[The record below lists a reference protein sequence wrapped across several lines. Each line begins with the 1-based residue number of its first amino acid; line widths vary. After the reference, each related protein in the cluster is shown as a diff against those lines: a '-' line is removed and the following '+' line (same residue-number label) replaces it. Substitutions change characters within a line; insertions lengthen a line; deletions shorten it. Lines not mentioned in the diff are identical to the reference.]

1 VSAQGDTRD
10 TSLLKRALNTP
21 LAFRLLIAAVLG
33 ATAAFG
39 QAPYDQPV
47 AFVLA
52 VLAAFVMWRA
62 HTTRGAAALM
72 GWAFGAGYFAHAL
85 LWILE
90 PFQVDAARHG
100 WMAPFAL
107 LFLSSGLALF
117 WGAAFWCARLLSASA
132 GMLVL
137 TWTGAE
143 ILRAYLFTGFPWAGP
158 AQIMIDGP
166 VSRLLAVFGPH
177 GATLCLLAFVWA
189 LSLPRAGAAWTMRVG
204 QGALFAGVMLAFYL
218 PQAIAPAPLTDHWVR
233 LVQPNAAQHLKW
245 QPEYAELFFQRQL
258 TLTAQSPL
266 EAEQAPDLVVWPETA
281 IPWQLGAAGLALAEV
296 ARASGGVPV
305 ALGALRFEGD
315 RLRNSMA
322 VVGPDGALQAIY
334 DKHHLVPF
342 GEYIPF
348 ANLAERLGVKGLA
361 VQVAGF
367 SPGTGPELV
376 DFGRLGQAL
385 PLICY
390 EAVFAHDVNA
400 APGRPSF
407 LLQVTNDAWFGTQ
420 AGPQQHLAQARM
432 RAIEQGI
439 PLARAANTGISAMI
453 DPYGRIIAQL
463 PLGADGFVDAPLP
476 RPLPPTL
483 YSRTGD
489 APLIWVLCLALLLGA
504 MRVWRH
510 SLPESD

>member
-1 VSAQGDTRD
+1 MSAQGFNGD
-10 TSLLKRALNTP
+10 TSFLQRVLSLALVP
-21 LAFRLLIAAVLG
+21 RLVIATVMGAV
-33 ATAAFG
+33 AAFG
-39 QAPYDQPV
+39 QAPYDQPAALV
-47 AFVLA
+47 IAFTMVFVL
-52 VLAAFVMWRA
+52 WRSQP
-62 HTTRGAAALM
+62 TRRAAALV

-85 LWILE
+85 VWILE

-117 WGAAFWCARLLSASA
+117 WAGAFWLARVLSASA

-143 ILRAYLFTGFPWAGP
+143 VLRAYVFTGFPWAGP
-158 AQIMIDGP
+158 SQVMVDGP

-177 GATLCLLAFVWA
+177 GATLCLLALAWG
-189 LSLPRAGAAWTMRVG
+189 LSLRGGVSRWTMRAG
-204 QGALFAGVMLAFYL
+204 QAALFTGAMLAFYL
-218 PQAIAPAPLTDHWVR
+218 PQAYAPAPLTDHWVR
-233 LVQPNAAQHLKW
+233 LVQPNAEQHLKW
-245 QPEYAELFFQRQL
+245 QPDYAELFFQRQL
-258 TLTAQSPL
+258 NLTAQAPRAPQ
-266 EAEQAPDLVVWPETA
+266 EAPDLVVWPETA
-281 IPWQLGAAGLALAEV
+281 IPWQLGTAGLALAEI
-296 ARASGGVPV
+296 ARAGGGVPV

-315 RLRNSMA
+315 GLRNAMA
-322 VVGPDGALQAIY
+322 VVGPQGTPQAIY

-348 ANLAERLGVKGLA
+348 AHLASLVGLRGLA
-361 VQVAGF
+361 VQMAGF
-367 SPGTGPELV
+367 SAGPGPELV
-376 DFGRLGQAL
+376 DFGPLGQAL

-400 APGRPSF
+400 APVRPSF
-407 LLQVTNDAWFGTQ
+407 LLQVTNDAWFGTY

-432 RAIEQGI
+432 RAIEQGV

-463 PLGADGFVDAPLP
+463 PLGTDGFVDAPLP
-476 RPLPPTL
+476 APLRPTL

-489 APLIWVLCLALLLGA
+489 TPLIWVLGIALLLA
-504 MRVWRH
+504 AVRAWRG
-510 SLPESD
+510 SEPQSD